1 MAAAQGRVVI
11 TGGSGNLGSKFAKH
25 LASIGF
31 QPHILEQPG
40 WLQRGALDPGWRA
53 TEADMRRYGAWV
65 DELSGARAI
74 VHFAAQNPYPTASWQ
89 DVAESMAMTNS
100 IMLAAVAQRVP
111 RVVFASSNHVMGGH
125 KDDGSGVRLATGA
138 HADSSATAN
147 AIGPGTGVEVGTKWR
162 VHGETEMDSTPYA
175 TAKLAG
181 EQLARTLA
189 QQQRD
194 TSFVC
199 VRIGWCQPGDNTPAT
214 MSASGTP
221 ELEQQ
226 HAAPSPGADAC
237 AAALGAADPDG
248 SGRDQGTGQG
258 GDTHADPQLLDK
270 WYRLMWLS
278 NGDFNQI
285 MTRAVEEKC
294 AGARFFLVNGMSNNT
309 GMRWSTQGWKQL
321 GYAPADDVSLHVDV

>member
-1 MAAAQGRVVI
+1 MAGRVIIGNRGRVII
-11 TGGSGNLGSKFAKH
+11 TGGSGNLGCKLAKH

-31 QPHILEQPG
+31 QPHIFEQPG
-40 WLQRGALDPGWRA
+40 WLRRTALDPEWRA

-65 DELSGARAI
+65 DELPGARAI

-100 IMLAAVAQRVP
+100 VMLAAVAQGVP
-111 RVVFASSNHVMGGH
+111 RVIFASSNHVMGGH
-125 KDDGSGVRLATGA
+125 KDDGTGVCLPSGASA
-138 HADSSATAN
+138 NSSAGIIA
-147 AIGPGTGVEVGTKWR
+147 PGTNVNVGTKWR
-162 VHGETEMDSTPYA
+162 VHGEKEMDSTPYA

-199 VRIGWCQPGDNTPAT
+199 VRIGWCQPGENSPSSL
-214 MSASGTP
+214 SASGTP

-226 HAAPSPGADAC
+226 HAAPCPDA
-237 AAALGAADPDG
+237 AGDPA
-248 SGRDQGTGQG
+248 TGQG
-258 GDTHADPQLLDK
+258 GDTHADPKLLDK

-285 MTRAVEEKC
+285 MTRAITEKC

-309 GMRWSTQGWKQL
+309 GMRWSRQGWKQL
-321 GYAPADDVSLHVDV
+321 GYVPADDVSLHVEV